1 MAKPIKARLKTD
13 LKGGFL
19 SAAAAA
25 AIILGMSATVT
36 TPAWSALETTEFS
49 QSGNYLAGRFAGKHR
64 DNAMAAE
71 FYGRALKT
79 DPNNAVILERTFLLE
94 LSSGNIKEAERLA
107 ARVIAQDGRNR
118 TARIVMGLKDFKD
131 GRQEEARQH
140 WQSASHGPIGEL
152 TSALLTAWS
161 FAAEKRTEE
170 ALGAL
175 KKLSRTD
182 SFSIYQTFHAALI
195 ADVGGFTEEARQL
208 YERAYSSA
216 GSSLRVVQAYGSFLS
231 RHGDKEKARGIYET
245 YAKSTN
251 RHPLISKVLDEDK
264 SGEVPG
270 PMVASPREGAAEA
283 MFGLAS
289 ALADESGIDFAIIYA
304 QMTLDLKPVFPIAL
318 TLLADIYEDAKLYQL
333 AIDVYERIP
342 KDSPLRENA
351 DIQIALDLNQL
362 DKTDDAR
369 KRLEK
374 LIERDPTRYQPK
386 VTLANILRGRSM
398 FKEAAEAYS
407 KAIGLIE
414 KVEQRHWTVFY
425 FRGICYER
433 SKQWPKAEADFRKA
447 LELQPD
453 QPLVLNYLGYSW
465 VEQRHNLDEAFKM
478 IRKAVELRPNDGY
491 IVDSLG
497 WAHYQLKQYDK
508 AVEHLE
514 RAVEL
519 RPEDPVINDH
529 LGDAYWRVGR
539 KVEARFQWRHAKD
552 LKPEPEN
559 LEKIKLKL
567 ENGLDEDDNPST
579 VSNEPNKS

>member
-1 MAKPIKARLKTD
+1 MVQAY
-13 LKGGFL
+13 GGFL
-19 SAAAAA
+19 SR
-25 AIILGMSATVT
+25 
-36 TPAWSALETTEFS
+36 
-49 QSGNYLAGRFAGKHR
+49 SG
-64 DNAMAAE
+64 E
-71 FYGRALKT
+71 
-79 DPNNAVILERTFLLE
+79 
-94 LSSGNIKEAERLA
+94 
-107 ARVIAQDGRNR
+107 
-118 TARIVMGLKDFKD
+118 KD
-131 GRQEEARQH
+131 
-140 WQSASHGPIGEL
+140 
-152 TSALLTAWS
+152 
-161 FAAEKRTEE
+161 
-170 ALGAL
+170 
-175 KKLSRTD
+175 
-182 SFSIYQTFHAALI
+182 
-195 ADVGGFTEEARQL
+195 
-208 YERAYSSA
+208 
-216 GSSLRVVQAYGSFLS
+216 
-231 RHGDKEKARGIYET
+231 KARGIYET

-251 RHPLISKVLDEDK
+251 RHPLISKVLDQDK
-264 SGEVPG
+264 SGKTPD

-283 MFGLAS
+283 LFGLAS

-304 QMTLDLKPVFPIAL
+304 QMTLELKPVFPIAL

-342 KDSPLRENA
+342 ESSPLRENA
-351 DIQIALDLNQL
+351 EIQIALDLNQL
-362 DKTDDAR
+362 DKTDAAR
-369 KRLEK
+369 EKLDK
-374 LIERDPTRYQPK
+374 LIERDPGRYQPN
-386 VTLANILRGRSM
+386 VTLANILRGRSK
-398 FKEAAEAYS
+398 FKEAAVAYS
-407 KAIGLIE
+407 KAIGLID
-414 KVEQRHWTVFY
+414 KIEQRHWTVFY

-497 WAHYQLKQYDK
+497 WAHYQLKEYEK

-539 KVEARFQWRHAKD
+539 KVEAKFQWRHAKD

-567 ENGLDEDDNPST
+567 ENGLDDDDNPST

>member
-1 MAKPIKARLKTD
+1 MAKPTKARLNNN
-13 LKGGFL
+13 LKRGFL

-25 AIILGMSATVT
+25 AIVLGMTAIATP
-36 TPAWSALETTEFS
+36 PAWSAIENTAFS

-94 LSSGNIKEAERLA
+94 LSSGNIEEAERLA

-118 TARIVMGLKDFKD
+118 TARIVMGIKDFKD
-131 GRQEEARQH
+131 GRHEEARQH
-140 WQSASHGPIGEL
+140 WLSASHGPIGEL

-231 RHGDKEKARGIYET
+231 RSGEKDKARGIYET

-264 SGEVPG
+264 SGETPS
-270 PMVASPREGAAEA
+270 PMVSTPREGAAEA
-283 MFGLAS
+283 LFGLAS

-342 KDSPLRENA
+342 KTSPLRENA
-351 DIQIALDLNQL
+351 EIQIALDLNQL
-362 DKTDDAR
+362 DKTDAAR
-369 KRLEK
+369 EKLTK
-374 LIERDPTRYQPK
+374 LIERDPSRYQPK
-386 VTLANILRGRSM
+386 VTLANILRGRSK

-497 WAHYQLKQYDK
+497 WAHYQLKEYEK

-539 KVEARFQWRHAKD
+539 KVEAKFQWRHAKD

-567 ENGLDEDDNPST
+567 ENGLDDDDNPST

>member
-1 MAKPIKARLKTD
+1 MAKRPKARFHHGSKRIA
-13 LKGGFL
+13 L
-19 SAAAAA
+19 SAVAALAFA
-25 AIILGMSATVT
+25 LGATSLTSVPALSAYE
-36 TPAWSALETTEFS
+36 SGQFS

-71 FYGRALKT
+71 FYGQALRT

-94 LSSGNIKEAERLA
+94 LSSGNTDRAERLA
-107 ARVIAQDGRNR
+107 RRVIAQDSRNR
-118 TARIVMGLKDFKD
+118 TARIVLGIRDFKA
-131 GRQEEARQH
+131 GRHEDARQH
-140 WQSASHGPIGEL
+140 WQAASHGPIGEL

-170 ALGAL
+170 ALSAL
-175 KKLSRTD
+175 KKLSRTE
-182 SFSIYQTFHAALI
+182 SFGIYQTFHAALI
-195 ADVGGFTEEARQL
+195 ADVGGFEQEAREL
-208 YERAYSSA
+208 YERAYASA

-231 RHGDKEKARGIYET
+231 RNGDRDKARGIYET

-251 RHPLISKVLDEDK
+251 RHPLIGRMLDQDEA
-264 SGEVPG
+264 GTAPQ
-270 PMVASPREGAAEA
+270 PMVGDAREGAAEA
-283 MFGLAS
+283 LFGLAS

-318 TLLADIYEDAKLYQL
+318 TLLADIYEDAKLHQL

-342 KDSPLRENA
+342 ETSPLRENA

-362 DKTDDAR
+362 DKADAAR
-369 KRLEK
+369 DKLDK
-374 LIERDPTRYQPK
+374 LIARDGTRYQPHM
-386 VTLANILRGRSM
+386 TLANILRGNSK
-398 FKEAAEAYS
+398 FKEAAGAYT
-407 KAIGLIE
+407 KAIGLIGDI
-414 KVEQRHWTVFY
+414 EQRHWTVFY

-433 SKQWPKAEADFRKA
+433 SKQWPLAEADFRKA

-497 WAHYQLKQYDK
+497 WAHYQLKQYEE

-539 KVEARFQWRHAKD
+539 KVEAKFQWRHAKD
-552 LKPEPEN
+552 LGPEPEN
-559 LEKIKLKL
+559 LEKIELKL
-567 ENGLDEDDNPST
+567 ENGLKDDNPST
-579 VSNEPNKS
+579 VSNSPNKS